1 MKMKLFQAVLLAL
14 VSTQALANSFERD
27 VGEIQ
32 VHGDRVRIYIGVT
45 YGTNCGLAD
54 LWWGWSTSDA
64 RHKDWLAL
72 ALAAKAQGKKLVF
85 HDANETCS
93 GPGSDTLGIEGLFM
107 K

>member
-14 VSTQALANSFERD
+14 ASTQALANSFERD

-32 VHGDRVRIYIGVT
+32 VYGDRVRIYIGVT
-45 YGTNCGLAD
+45 YGTSCGIAD

-72 ALAAKAQGKKLVF
+72 ALTAKAEGEKLVF
-85 HDANETCS
+85 HDAQDACS
-93 GPGSDTLGIEGLFM
+93 GPSSDTLGIEGLFM